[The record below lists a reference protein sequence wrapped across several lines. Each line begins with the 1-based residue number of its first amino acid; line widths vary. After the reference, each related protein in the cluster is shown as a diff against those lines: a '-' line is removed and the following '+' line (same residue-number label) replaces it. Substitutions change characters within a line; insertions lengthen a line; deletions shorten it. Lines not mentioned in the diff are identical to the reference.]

1 MFDHDEGQVT
11 KAETFGRWLLR
22 QRDRGDWVDGLA
34 ESARADRRF
43 PKDADPDAVRQYMST
58 MQADGDVFAA
68 IDDAELDWMSY

>member
-22 QRDRGDWVDGLA
+22 PRGRGDWIDTLA
-34 ESARADRRF
+34 ESARTDRRF
-43 PKDADPDAVRQYMST
+43 PKDGDPDVVRQYMST

-68 IDDAELDWMSY
+68 IDDAEMDWMAY